1 MTHSRSASLSSVTKE
16 KAIEHIESAAV
27 EPTYLEG
34 FPLLVNKSEEE
45 LAALNK
51 KVLSKLD
58 WRFLPCITVM
68 LLMKYES
75 ILSHLCHHH
84 ILTGFV

>member
-1 MTHSRSASLSSVTKE
+1 MNKE

-58 WRFLPCITVM
+58 WRFLPCITAM
-68 LLMKYES
+68 LLMKYGS
-75 ILSHLCHHH
+75 SLLLFPSFHADMIRL
-84 ILTGFV
+84 

>member
-1 MTHSRSASLSSVTKE
+1 MNKE

-58 WRFLPCITVM
+58 WRFLPCITAM
-68 LLMKYES
+68 LLMKYD
-75 ILSHLCHHH
+75 LSSSSCHQPA
-84 ILTGFV
+84 LT